1 MTLQLLLI
9 EDDLSLQTTLQRTLS
24 RKGWHVH
31 VCGDGVQALKTWQQ
45 LMPDVVALDLTLPGQ
60 DGLELL
66 AQARARGFT
75 TPVLILTAR
84 GSVGDRVLGLRTGAD
99 DYLPKPYDL
108 DELEARLQ
116 ALARRRPT
124 ASLTTDA
131 LERLPPISVMGRL
144 RLHHD
149 SGAVYAGDHV
159 LDLPARELALLQ
171 TLLTKVGRA
180 VSREQLFEVV
190 FADDRD
196 VQPDALDVVVY
207 RLRKKLVNTGVELV
221 TLRGLGFLLKASE

>member
-1 MTLQLLLI
+1 MQLLLI

-24 RKGWHVH
+24 RKGWGVH
-31 VCGDGVQALKTWQQ
+31 ICGDGIEALKVWQQ

-66 AQARARGFT
+66 SQARARGWS

-116 ALARRRPT
+116 ALARRSQVLMT
-124 ASLTTDA
+124 ADTLQA
-131 LERLPPISVMGRL
+131 LPPISSLGKL

-149 SGAVYAGDHV
+149 SGAVYLGEHV

-171 TLLTKVGRA
+171 TLLTKAGRA
-180 VSREQLFEVV
+180 IAKEQLFDVV
-190 FADDRD
+190 FANDRD
-196 VQPDALDVVVY
+196 VQPDAMDVVVY
-207 RLRKKLVNTGVELV
+207 RLRKRLIDTGVELV
-221 TLRGLGFLLKASE
+221 TLRGLGLLLKASE